1 MMRPRLT
8 HTRQAPSMTRM
19 TLRRA
24 TYRRYA
30 FYGPVTGPERSMV
43 RA

>member
-1 MMRPRLT
+1 MMRPLLT
-8 HTRQAPSMTRM
+8 HARQAPSMTRM

-24 TYRRYA
+24 TYRRYT
-30 FYGPVTGPERSMV
+30 YVGPVTGPERSMV